1 MSGNISSGQTHT
13 YTHVHTY
20 MVLQSQAQGKTIYP
34 QILKVA
40 LDSSFQ
46 LNDRHQ
52 PKINNA
58 K

>member
-1 MSGNISSGQTHT
+1 MSGNISSSQTHT
-13 YTHVHTY
+13 RTY

-34 QILKVA
+34 AILKVA

-58 K
+58 KWQMV